1 MIYAIFKSVFGAG
14 GGFAVFKYLS
24 SRTLIAFVTAFF
36 LSLIIG
42 RPLINALYRHGFR
55 SFERS
60 YGEINSQKKTG
71 TPMLGGILIFI
82 TGIGSALLWCDL
94 ANPFIWALLASAVWF
109 ALFGAIDDYKKI
121 KGRDADEGLSR
132 FAKYMI
138 QILFG
143 VLLAVFV
150 LTPAISPLPAEVA
163 NSFQIPFF
171 KGFIFSSTVLTA
183 LWIVFIIVYSANAVN
198 FADGMDGLTIVP
210 SVFVFIVLG
219 VFAYIIGN
227 KIQAQHLLY
236 EYIPGSGEIAVFCG
250 AIVGAGI
257 GFLWFNSHPAE
268 VFMGDMG
275 SLFLGGTMGTAAVL
289 IRQEVIFIIAG
300 AIFVI
305 EITSTFVQEN
315 IGFKMHRRILY
326 RAPLHH
332 HYQHQGMAEA
342 KIVTRF
348 WIVSAIMA
356 ALALITIKFR

>member
-1 MIYAIFKSVFGAG
+1 MIYAIFTSVFGTG
-14 GGFAVFKYLS
+14 GPAVFKYLS
-24 SRTLIAFVTAFF
+24 SRVLIAFVTAFF

-94 ANPFIWALLASAVWF
+94 TNPFIWALLASAIWF
-109 ALFGAIDDYKKI
+109 AVFGAIDDYKKI

-132 FAKYMI
+132 FAKYTI

-150 LTPAISPLPAEVA
+150 LQPDISPLPADVA
-163 NSFQIPFF
+163 NSFQLPFF
-171 KGFIFSSTVLTA
+171 KGFIFNSTVLTA

-250 AIVGAGI
+250 AIIGAGI
-257 GFLWFNSHPAE
+257 GFLWFNAHPAE

-315 IGFKMHRRILY
+315 IGFKIHRRILY

-356 ALALITIKFR
+356 AIALITIKFR